1 LGGGEDDVSSE
12 KRMGTLALSQAQN
25 VRARAREQIAQVQS
39 TIERSIDQGRIKPG
53 ERIAAERE
61 LAEQFGASRSVVR
74 AALTELR
81 NAGKIV
87 RRVGHGT
94 IVQAAPVAQAQ
105 AAEAFALKD
114 TSPAELLEFRIA
126 LEPGLAEA
134 IVLNASEN
142 DLKLIMETVE
152 SGDRASGLEQW
163 EHWDRAF
170 HRNLVAATHNR
181 LAIGVYDAVIGVRH
195 ERPWLKI
202 KQGHTNATFWK
213 GYQDEHRKIAFAL
226 AARDALAAAEAIR
239 DHLTKVRIKM
249 LGA

>member
-1 LGGGEDDVSSE
+1 LE
-12 KRMGTLALSQAQN
+12 KRIGIPALSQTRN
-25 VRARAREQIAQVQS
+25 VRSRAREQIAQVQS

-61 LAEQFGASRSVVR
+61 LAHQFGASRSVVR
-74 AALTELR
+74 AALAELY

-94 IVQAAPVAQAQ
+94 IVQAAP
-105 AAEAFALKD
+105 AASGSEAFALRD
-114 TSPAELLEFRIA
+114 TSPAELLEFRLA

-142 DLKLIMETVE
+142 DLKTIMETVA
-152 SGDRASGLEQW
+152 SGDRAVGWEHW

-181 LAIGVYDAVIGVRH
+181 LAISIYDAIIGVRH

-202 KQGHTNATFWK
+202 KQGHTDATFWK
-213 GYQDEHRKIAFAL
+213 GYQDEHRKIAAAL
-226 AARDALAAAEAIR
+226 AARDARAAAEAIR
-239 DHLTKVRIKM
+239 DHLTKVRTKM